1 VSLTVGFVLA
11 AVVVAALLGAFDIVD
26 YAGLLVMSI
35 VFGVAYMSIAVSLS
49 SLTSSTTMAGAAM
62 FGVFVLFY
70 VVWNAL
76 QQVFR
81 LLSQREILF
90 FDTVSYT
97 AEIGGQEVQ
106 AERLQDWVY
115 FVMNLDP
122 GQAYTNGLT
131 LLTDVD
137 ALESQ
142 VAYSAQLFGGELP
155 IFLQDWFSFLILL
168 FWIVVPPRRRPLS
181 IRSRR
186 SLSGFAID
194 AAIYFPVRTA
204 RLPHFRGDAYVTGRG
219 SRGRDRLH
227 LLRRQGRRRQDDLRC
242 GHRVSLAAAGRRTLV
257 VSTDP
262 AHSLAD
268 SFEADIGPE
277 PTELEAPT
285 LLEGAE
291 TAATRKAR
299 RRPIGEPLGRRDR
312 SRNAA
317 RALRETGASAGGGPA
332 QRWGSVSLTRR
343 SRNSLR
349 AARRPA
355 ATRSQRSTCWSS
367 TST

>member
-1 VSLTVGFVLA
+1 MSTDTSTGTGSVDSGGSTSSSINLESVRAVAKKDFQDAVRSWLFWGLSAFFFALLVVVTKALSYFGEDIAAQGATTDMLVVFVSQITKLVVPLIALVLGWKSIAGERESGSIKVLLSLPHSRKDVLLGKLLGRSAVLSVSLTVGFVLA

-168 FWIVVPPRRRPLS
+168 FWIVVPLAVALYR
-181 IRSRR
+181 
-186 SLSGFAID
+186 F
-194 AAIYFPVRTA
+194 
-204 RLPHFRGDAYVTGRG
+204 
-219 SRGRDRLH
+219 DRV
-227 LLRRQGRRRQDDLRC
+227 DL
-242 GHRVSLAAAGRRTLV
+242 
-257 VSTDP
+257 
-262 AHSLAD
+262 
-268 SFEADIGPE
+268 
-277 PTELEAPT
+277 
-285 LLEGAE
+285 
-291 TAATRKAR
+291 
-299 RRPIGEPLGRRDR
+299 
-312 SRNAA
+312 
-317 RALRETGASAGGGPA
+317 
-332 QRWGSVSLTRR
+332 
-343 SRNSLR
+343 
-349 AARRPA
+349 
-355 ATRSQRSTCWSS
+355 
-367 TST
+367 

>member
-1 VSLTVGFVLA
+1 MSTDTSTGTGSVDSGGSTSSSINLESVRAVAKKDFQDAVRSWLFWGLSAFFFALLVVVTGALSYFGEDIAAQGATTDMLVVFVSQITKLVVPLIALVLGWKSIAGERESGSIKVLLSLPHSRKDVLLGKLLGRSAVLSVSLTVGFVLA

-35 VFGVAYMSIAVSLS
+35 IYGVAYMSIAVSLS
-49 SLTSSTTMAGAAM
+49 SLTRSTTVAGAAM
-62 FGVFVLFY
+62 GGVFVLFY
-70 VVWNAL
+70 IVWNAL

-90 FDTVSYT
+90 FDTVPYT

-168 FWIVVPPRRRPLS
+168 FWIVVPLAVALYR
-181 IRSRR
+181 
-186 SLSGFAID
+186 F
-194 AAIYFPVRTA
+194 
-204 RLPHFRGDAYVTGRG
+204 
-219 SRGRDRLH
+219 DRV
-227 LLRRQGRRRQDDLRC
+227 DL
-242 GHRVSLAAAGRRTLV
+242 
-257 VSTDP
+257 
-262 AHSLAD
+262 
-268 SFEADIGPE
+268 
-277 PTELEAPT
+277 
-285 LLEGAE
+285 
-291 TAATRKAR
+291 
-299 RRPIGEPLGRRDR
+299 
-312 SRNAA
+312 
-317 RALRETGASAGGGPA
+317 
-332 QRWGSVSLTRR
+332 
-343 SRNSLR
+343 
-349 AARRPA
+349 
-355 ATRSQRSTCWSS
+355 
-367 TST
+367 